1 MTSEQIRLA
10 LTIAEA
16 GSISGAAKRL
26 YLTQPTVSGTLAALE
41 REVGC
46 TLFKRSSHG
55 AAPTAEGA
63 EFLRAARRIAQELD
77 GIAQLNRQGEVC
89 RLHLTSFSSTRVERA
104 FTQFC
109 LNYQYLRRLD
119 ISYEIMSCPLERAA
133 SLIYDGKSDLVIIA
147 AMSDLS
153 PAQRQLLSSRQLT
166 YEPIGRMPVAVTMA
180 QSHPL
185 RQGELTLE
193 RARSSR
199 GSSLPIRSRTA
210 PSIPRASVFSCK
222 ARRLSRSSRAPCASG
237 SPRRASAFSSGC
249 RCARRSLH
257 RMGSSAGSFP
267 ICRCILPPSAPRRRS
282 MIRSRQSSCRLFGTS
297 MNAMPFPSCKNA
309 LWRAG
314 CGSLGWVPPAVRAFC
329 EEAAGKDCPNRERPT
344 REAGGK
350 HCAFS
355 CFFFLLRCG
364 IL

>member
-180 QSHPL
+180 QSYPL

-193 RARSSR
+193 RAAQFTRLESPHPQPNSAIY
-199 GSSLPIRSRTA
+199 SESIRLQLQSA
-210 PSIPRASVFSCK
+210 PSIQIQ
-222 ARRLSRSSRAPCASG
+222 SRAMRIRLAAAGIGFFLGMPL
-237 SPRRASAFSSGC
+237 RAEELAQNG
-249 RCARRSLH
+249 L
-257 RMGSSAGSFP
+257 
-267 ICRCILPPSAPRRRS
+267 ICRILPNLQ
-282 MIRSRQSSCRLFGTS
+282 MYLT
-297 MNAMPFPSCKNA
+297 
-309 LWRAG
+309 
-314 CGSLGWVPPAVRAFC
+314 AVRST
-329 EEAAGKDCPNRERPT
+329 AAVNDPQQAE
-344 REAGGK
+344 
-350 HCAFS
+350 
-355 CFFFLLRCG
+355 FLSLVRHEYECDAVSQ
-364 IL
+364 L